1 MTEVTALISK
11 DRVGALIG
19 EEGHVKERIESS
31 LHVTLNV
38 NSDSGIVVIQADPD
52 VNPLSVLRAKDVVT
66 AIARGF
72 PPEKA
77 FQLFDEDIMLD
88 VLSLR
93 DIFGKSESDIQ
104 RVKGRVIGREGKSR
118 RNIEEITQAQ
128 LSVFGHT
135 IGIIGNYDA
144 LSLAREGVEM
154 LIKGRQ
160 HATVYEHLKN
170 RRREIKRK
178 EKVELWEKTPEASRR

>member
-1 MTEVTALISK
+1 
-11 DRVGALIG
+11 
-19 EEGHVKERIESS
+19 
-31 LHVTLNV
+31 
-38 NSDSGIVVIQADPD
+38 VIQADPD

-77 FQLFDEDIMLD
+77 FQLFDEDMMLE

-118 RNIEEITQAQ
+118 RNIEEITQAE